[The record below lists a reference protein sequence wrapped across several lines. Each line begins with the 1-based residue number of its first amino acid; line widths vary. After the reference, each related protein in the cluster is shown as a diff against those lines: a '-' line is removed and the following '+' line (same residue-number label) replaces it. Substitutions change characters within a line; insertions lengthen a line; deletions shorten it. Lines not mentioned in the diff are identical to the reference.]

1 MKSSDQKRFKA
12 RGDNGSKPK
21 TLQARFNVSA
31 KDLRIKLGLTQSEF
45 WAPVGVSQSGGS
57 RYESGR
63 KLPVSIST
71 LLYLVHVEHID
82 LAMLVGDDV
91 LVGQYLS
98 QHEPKTFATLLAA
111 AKALKRSEVR
121 CSPGR

>member
-12 RGDNGSKPK
+12 RGDKGSKPK
-21 TLQARFNVSA
+21 ILQARFHVSA
-31 KDLRIKLGLTQSEF
+31 RELRIKLGLTQSEF

-71 LLYLVHVEHID
+71 LLYLVHIEHID
-82 LAMLVGDDV
+82 LATLNGDDV
-91 LVGQYLS
+91 RVGQYLS
-98 QHEPKTFATLLAA
+98 KTEPKTFATLLVA
-111 AKALKRSEVR
+111 AKVLKR
-121 CSPGR
+121 